1 MKNIFKT
8 KLITLISAG
17 FIMILA
23 TIGCVK
29 LEETPMDF
37 PGPDN
42 YYNTPEQI
50 VAALAG
56 SMSRLYIQWDT
67 YSYEGWWA
75 FESDQTYWAAL
86 DFSASHA
93 NWLWRAHYRSTAIL
107 NSIVGALNED
117 RLGSQVSQNTKDELM
132 AQATF
137 VRAFNY
143 FCLVRCY
150 GDVPLITEDTDL
162 VGDVISR
169 DPSTD
174 VYAFIISDL
183 QTAIDGLPESWPDYP
198 GRPSADAARSLLA
211 KVYMTMATAPLK
223 ATANAQNARDMAKSV
238 MDNGVHYMVEDVND
252 VFKLENKFGPE
263 MMWGFNATIDDI
275 ATPPQI
281 WLPETM
287 ADGWGDFGVAQAWFL
302 QYPDQPR
309 RDAYLIMEDW
319 DGASWEEW
327 TYYGAPF
334 IRKFAYDDRE
344 TLERL
349 QSTANIP
356 IIRYAD
362 VLLIFAEAENMV
374 NSGPTQAAVDA
385 LNEVINRANGGVEN
399 PEHPL
404 ATTSMSQTEFDAA
417 VIQERNLELF
427 FEYDRWYDLIRKEML
442 CDVWVDRPDVE
453 VNCDPNDYLFPIP
466 HTELRLNENLVQNPG
481 YTSPE

>member
-8 KLITLISAG
+8 KLITQILAG
-17 FIMILA
+17 FIMILV

-29 LEETPMDF
+29 LDETPMDF

-56 SMSRLYIQWDT
+56 SMSRLYSQWGN
-67 YSYEGWWA
+67 YSYEGWWV
-75 FESDQTYWAAL
+75 FETDQGYWAEL

-93 NWLWRAHYRSTAIL
+93 NWVWRAHYRSTAIL

-150 GDVPLITEDTDL
+150 GDVPLITEDTDM
-162 VGDVISR
+162 VGDAISR
-169 DPSTD
+169 DPIAD
-174 VYAFIISDL
+174 VYALIISDL
-183 QTAIDGLPESWPDYP
+183 QTAVNGLPESWADYP

-223 ATANAQNARDMAKSV
+223 ATDNAQNARDMAKSV
-238 MDNGVHYMVEDVND
+238 MDNGVHYLVEDVYD
-252 VFKLENKFGPE
+252 VFKIENKFGP
-263 MMWGFNATIDDI
+263 
-275 ATPPQI
+275 
-281 WLPETM
+281 
-287 ADGWGDFGVAQAWFL
+287 
-302 QYPDQPR
+302 
-309 RDAYLIMEDW
+309 
-319 DGASWEEW
+319 
-327 TYYGAPF
+327 
-334 IRKFAYDDRE
+334 DDRE
-344 TLERL
+344 TLEHL
-349 QSTANIP
+349 NSTANIP
-356 IIRYAD
+356 LIRYAD

-374 NSGPTQAAVDA
+374 NGGPTQAAVDA

-399 PEHPL
+399 LEHPL
-404 ATTSMSQTEFDAA
+404 ATTSMSQTEFDEA
-417 VIQERNLELF
+417 VINERNLELF
-427 FEYDRWYDLIRKEML
+427 FEYDRWFDLVRKEML

-453 VNCDPNDYLFPIP
+453 ANCDPNDYLFPIP